1 MIFDFVRRVSAADRA
16 QKRSILVAFDI
27 CAMILALWGA
37 FSARLGEPYLPV
49 DPLVLLAAALSM
61 LVGLYG
67 LFQLRIYH
75 IVLRFFDL
83 GTVSRILFGAVIT
96 ATVWVILVYFMRAS
110 MIVDGIKILVP
121 RSVGFIYCGF
131 LFFLL
136 FMGRYAM
143 AALVIGAERI
153 RPSGRYGRRNIL
165 IYGANSA
172 GISLA
177 ESVRRDPHLRLC
189 GFVDDDPALKGQIIA
204 GAQIQSPRAL
214 ADLVSDNAVSEVF
227 LAMPN
232 ASRSQRLS
240 AIERLN
246 KLNVQVKTV
255 PSPEEIVSGRFTVS
269 DVRPIDV
276 NDLLR
281 RDAVE
286 PLSDLIKQAVDGQT
300 ILVTGAGG
308 SIGSEICRQILRGRP
323 SKLVLLDHSEFALY
337 TIEQQLIELLK
348 ERPAAE
354 RPAVMPVVGSMLNEL
369 LVRDIIR
376 MHGVETIYHAAAYKH
391 VPLLEHNEVVGVE
404 NNVIGTWILA
414 RAAFDAKLSRFTM
427 ISTDKAVRPESVM
440 GASKRV
446 AELIVQSLA
455 ETSETR
461 FGIVRFGNVLDSSG
475 SVVQTFREQIRR
487 GGPVT
492 VTHPEVTRFF
502 MSIPEATQLVLQ
514 ASAMAERG
522 EVFVLDMGEPIRIA
536 ELARNMIGLSGM
548 TVRDESNP
556 SGDVEI
562 AYVGLRPGE
571 KLYEE
576 LFVGENA
583 LDTPHPRI
591 KMAKERYLSF
601 AELRP
606 HIDRLRA
613 AIFAGDSAA
622 VREKLQELIAP
633 DQGELG
639 PPQPVERPEPIERG
653 PRAVS

>member
-1 MIFDFVRRVSAADRA
+1 MIFKLVRRISSADRA
-16 QKRSILVAFDI
+16 QKRLILVAFDLA
-27 CAMILALWGA
+27 AMIFALWAA
-37 FSARLGEPYLPV
+37 FSARLGEPYSPS
-49 DPLVLLAAALSM
+49 DPLVLLAAVLSM
-61 LVGLYG
+61 VIGLCG

-83 GTVSRILFGAVIT
+83 GTVSRILFGA
-96 ATVWVILVYFMRAS
+96 ALAAMAWVILVYFMRAS
-110 MIVDGIKILVP
+110 MMVDGIKILVP

-131 LFFLL
+131 LFVLL

-143 AALVIGAERI
+143 AALVTAAERKH
-153 RPSGRYGRRNIL
+153 PSGRDSRRNIL

-177 ESVRRDPHLRLC
+177 ESVRRDRHFRLC
-189 GFVDDDPALKGQIIA
+189 GFVDDDPALRGQIIA
-204 GAQIQSPRAL
+204 GAQIHSPRAL
-214 ADLVSDNAVSEVF
+214 GDLVGDYDVGEVF

-232 ASRSQRLS
+232 ATRSQRLS

-246 KLNVQVKTV
+246 KLNVQVMTV
-255 PSPEEIVSGRFTVS
+255 PAPEEIVSGRFTVS

-281 RDAVE
+281 RDPVE
-286 PLSDLIKQAVDGQT
+286 PLSDLIKEVVDGQT
-300 ILVTGAGG
+300 ILITGAGG
-308 SIGSEICRQILRGRP
+308 SIGSEICRQIIRVRP
-323 SKLVLLDHSEFALY
+323 AKLVLLDHSEFALY
-337 TIEQQLIELLK
+337 SIEQQLLELL
-348 ERPAAE
+348 RDRDPRD
-354 RPAVMPVVGSMLNEL
+354 RPAVVPVVGSMLNEL

-404 NNVIGTWILA
+404 NNVIGTWVLA
-414 RAAFDAKLSRFTM
+414 RAAFDAKLTRFTM

-446 AELIVQSLA
+446 AELVVQALA
-455 ETSETR
+455 ETGDTR

-492 VTHPEVTRFF
+492 VTDPEVTRFF

-514 ASAMAERG
+514 ASAMAEHG

-536 ELARNMIGLSGM
+536 ELARNMISLSGM
-548 TVRDESNP
+548 TVRDETNP
-556 SGDVEI
+556 GGDVEI

-576 LFVGENA
+576 LFVGEGA
-583 LDTPHPRI
+583 LDTAHPRI
-591 KMAKERYLSF
+591 KMAKERFLSF

-622 VREKLQELIAP
+622 VREQLQELIVP

-639 PPQPVERPEPIERG
+639 RVLERPEGISRDT
-653 PRAVS
+653 RAVND

>member
-1 MIFDFVRRVSAADRA
+1 MIFDFVRRVSSADRA
-16 QKRSILVAFDI
+16 RKRSILVAFDI
-27 CAMILALWGA
+27 FAMMLALWGA

-61 LVGLYG
+61 LIGLWG

-83 GTVSRILFGAVIT
+83 GTVSRILFGAAIT
-96 ATVWVILVYFMRAS
+96 ATAWVIIVYFMRAS
-110 MIVDGIKILVP
+110 MMVDGIRILVP

-131 LFFLL
+131 LFVLL

-143 AALVIGAERI
+143 AALVVGAERKHPD
-153 RPSGRYGRRNIL
+153 RRSDRRNIL

-177 ESVRRDPHLRLC
+177 ESVRRDSHFRLVA
-189 GFVDDDPALKGQIIA
+189 FVDDDPALRGQIIA
-204 GAQIQSPRAL
+204 GNQIHPPKAL
-214 ADLVSDNAVSEVF
+214 ADLVRDNNVAEVF
-227 LAMPN
+227 LALPN
-232 ASRSQRLS
+232 ATRSQRLS
-240 AIERLN
+240 AIERVN

-255 PSPEEIVSGRFTVS
+255 PAPEEIVSGRFTVS

-281 RDAVE
+281 RDPVE
-286 PLSDLIKQAVDGQT
+286 PLSDLIREVVDGQT

-308 SIGSEICRQILRGRP
+308 STGSEICRQIIRVRP
-323 SKLVLLDHSEFALY
+323 AKLVLLDHSEFALY
-337 TIEQQLIELLK
+337 SIEQQLLELLRD
-348 ERPAAE
+348 RPAAE
-354 RPAVMPVVGSMLNEL
+354 RPSVVPIVGSMLNEL

-404 NNVIGTWILA
+404 NNVIGTWVLA
-414 RAAFDAKLSRFTM
+414 RAAFDAKLTRFTM

-446 AELIVQSLA
+446 AELIVQALA

-514 ASAMAERG
+514 ASAMAEHG
-522 EVFVLDMGEPIRIA
+522 EVFGLDMG
-536 ELARNMIGLSGM
+536 
-548 TVRDESNP
+548 
-556 SGDVEI
+556 
-562 AYVGLRPGE
+562 
-571 KLYEE
+571 
-576 LFVGENA
+576 
-583 LDTPHPRI
+583 
-591 KMAKERYLSF
+591 
-601 AELRP
+601 
-606 HIDRLRA
+606 
-613 AIFAGDSAA
+613 
-622 VREKLQELIAP
+622 
-633 DQGELG
+633 
-639 PPQPVERPEPIERG
+639 
-653 PRAVS
+653 